1 VEYWHAA
8 GRIAA
13 QRSANAEA
21 IVHLKRGLV
30 DLSAL
35 PDTPERARI
44 ELQIQTTLGPA
55 LIATMGYGA
64 PAVQEAYARA
74 QALCAQVGSKS
85 DAFPVLR
92 GLWNSY
98 LFGAD
103 MLKAREHGEELMR
116 LAEHIGDDALIVE
129 AHRVVATVSF
139 FMGDFLTARKHAEAG
154 IDIYDSERHRK
165 LAFVYG
171 ADPQVV
177 CGLYGALAL
186 WMLGYPDQAQSAMN
200 EAITKTRELSL
211 AHTEA
216 FALAYQAML
225 YQYNRQPDLA
235 QKSAEAALKVASEH
249 RTQQWSAWATICHGW
264 AVSMEADRDEG
275 MNQLR
280 QGLQEWHDMGQR
292 EFAVPYF
299 LALTAEALATQGQLA
314 EAYRMTTDALQITS
328 KTAQGFF
335 VAELHRLSG
344 IFLLEMGKSNEAE
357 AEKSLQQ
364 SLDDARRRQAKSLEL
379 RAAVSLGRLWQQQ
392 GKVEEAREMLS
403 EVYGWFTEGFD
414 TADLKEAKAL
424 LDELRD
430 VGKQRA

>member
-1 VEYWHAA
+1 
-8 GRIAA
+8 
-13 QRSANAEA
+13 
-21 IVHLKRGLV
+21 
-30 DLSAL
+30 
-35 PDTPERARI
+35 
-44 ELQIQTTLGPA
+44 
-55 LIATMGYGA
+55 
-64 PAVQEAYARA
+64 
-74 QALCAQVGSKS
+74 
-85 DAFPVLR
+85 
-92 GLWNSY
+92 
-98 LFGAD
+98 
-103 MLKAREHGEELMR
+103 
-116 LAEHIGDDALIVE
+116 
-129 AHRVVATVSF
+129 
-139 FMGDFLTARKHAEAG
+139 
-154 IDIYDSERHRK
+154 
-165 LAFVYG
+165 
-171 ADPQVV
+171 
-177 CGLYGALAL
+177 
-186 WMLGYPDQAQSAMN
+186 
-200 EAITKTRELSL
+200 
-211 AHTEA
+211 
-216 FALAYQAML
+216 ML

-335 VAELHRLSG
+335 AAELHRLSG